1 MIKKIRRS
9 LFAKVF
15 IVTSI
20 MLLCISL
27 LVFGLLA
34 WLMPQTYSNKL
45 NGFLDEQTQRFIS
58 ELEKEDF
65 SDSGGLFDQ
74 FSQNMEIN
82 SIELYDGNGAL
93 ISLPS
98 EQIDNEYGEVSIAIS
113 SEDDYGENSPVL
125 SNHYYFSFADSQER
139 YMLIVYGKAGQ
150 IAELQ
155 HSFLRVFPLLVV
167 VICITS
173 FIVSWIYSKMI
184 TKPVLEISRISEKMS
199 DLHLKWQVNEQ
210 RTDELGV
217 LGKSLNML
225 SQNLQTA
232 LTDLKKAN
240 AKLEADIEHEKALEQ
255 AQIDFF
261 SAASHELKTP
271 ITIIKGQL
279 EGMLLGI
286 GAYKDKEKY
295 LLRSLGVT
303 QTLEAMVHELL
314 TISRLQT
321 SDSDFKTEKFDCS
334 PLICKYLSDTE
345 DLIVSKEL
353 QINTHFSTPIIINAN
368 KILME
373 KVFSNLIGN
382 AVKYSP
388 PKAVIHIAAQKQENS
403 YLFSVENSDTH
414 IPEEAIPKVFE
425 AFYRVD
431 ASRSRQTGGSGL
443 GLYIVQKILQQHN
456 SYCNVRN
463 TQKGVEFFFEFPQIM

>member
-199 DLHLKWQVNEQ
+199 DLHLKWQANEQ
-210 RTDELGV
+210 GTEFWG
-217 LGKSLNML
+217 
-225 SQNLQTA
+225 
-232 LTDLKKAN
+232 
-240 AKLEADIEHEKALEQ
+240 KAL
-255 AQIDFF
+255 ICC
-261 SAASHELKTP
+261 HRTC
-271 ITIIKGQL
+271 
-279 EGMLLGI
+279 
-286 GAYKDKEKY
+286 
-295 LLRSLGVT
+295 
-303 QTLEAMVHELL
+303 
-314 TISRLQT
+314 RL
-321 SDSDFKTEKFDCS
+321 
-334 PLICKYLSDTE
+334 
-345 DLIVSKEL
+345 
-353 QINTHFSTPIIINAN
+353 H
-368 KILME
+368 
-373 KVFSNLIGN
+373 
-382 AVKYSP
+382 
-388 PKAVIHIAAQKQENS
+388 
-403 YLFSVENSDTH
+403 
-414 IPEEAIPKVFE
+414 
-425 AFYRVD
+425 
-431 ASRSRQTGGSGL
+431 
-443 GLYIVQKILQQHN
+443 
-456 SYCNVRN
+456 
-463 TQKGVEFFFEFPQIM
+463 